1 MATYE
6 YTLKA
11 GITRTKGFERKG
23 LASFAANVGVKCGH
37 GCSYC
42 SSRALL
48 RRHPAFRKLGLSP
61 FGLGYAIVDPSAPER
76 IAHDAARMSTRGL
89 IQVCTTVDAWAPEA
103 QEHRLGRRVL
113 EAILAQPGWSVR
125 ILTKNAAVAADFDLL
140 ERHRDRVLVGLSLTM
155 LPDKQRIAAAI
166 ETHATPILERMSTL
180 QEAHRRSLR
189 TYGMLCPLLP
199 GIADDP
205 GTIDALVKFVAGCG
219 AEELFVEPVNNRGDG
234 LAKTQYMLEEY
245 CCPVEARAVSRIRQS
260 ASWSRYACELLANV
274 QRAARKHFDIK
285 RLRFLLYPSRLARS
299 ELKRIRQDPAG
310 VVWLGKLPT
319 GRVSADVGVI
329 RLSMPAAACGR
340 VGDAAP
346 STDQPCPPSEPE
358 YML

>member
-1 MATYE
+1 MGTYE

-11 GITRTKGFERKG
+11 GITRTKEFERKR

-48 RRHPAFRKLGLSP
+48 RMHPAFRKLGLSP
-61 FGLGYAIVDPSAPER
+61 FSLGHAIIDSSAPER
-76 IAHDAARMSTRGL
+76 IARDAARLRTRGL
-89 IQVCTTVDAWAPEA
+89 VQVCTTVDAWAPEA
-103 QEHRLGRRVL
+103 QKHQLGRRVL
-113 EAILAQPGWSVR
+113 EAILAQPGRSVR

-140 ERHRDRVLVGLSLTM
+140 ERYRDRVLVGLSLTM
-155 LPDKQRIAAAI
+155 LPDKHRVAVAI
-166 ETHATPILERMSTL
+166 ETHATPMSERMNTL
-180 QEAHRRSLR
+180 QEAHRRGLR

-199 GIADDP
+199 GIADDLN
-205 GTIDALVKFVAGCG
+205 TIDALVKFVVDCG

-245 CCPVEARAVSRIRQS
+245 CCPAEAQAVSRIRQS
-260 ASWSRYACELLANV
+260 AAWSRYACDLLANV
-274 QRAARKHFDIK
+274 QRSVRQHFDVE

-310 VVWLGKLPT
+310 LVWLGKLPT
-319 GRVSADVGVI
+319 RRIDADVDVI
-329 RLSMPAAACGR
+329 RLEMPVAERCRAHDVA
-340 VGDAAP
+340 V
-346 STDQPCPPSEPE
+346 STDQPCQPSEPE
-358 YML
+358 YVL